1 MDGRHSY
8 SAGGSYRLWYF
19 FIIELFHDLDV
30 WLHACTAAL
39 SCPLTF
45 IYAAQK
51 IPISKFEEDEE
62 LCYAG

>member
-1 MDGRHSY
+1 M
-8 SAGGSYRLWYF
+8 GGIHTALVGLTGFGIF